1 MDNYYG
7 LDIDWISKF
16 KNSIMNNQKSDIV
29 FGYGITGKSI
39 VQYLASLNRKITLI
53 ENKPISP
60 EDLFFLE
67 QHHIQIFQDEKQLK
81 NFHNFENCYVSPGI
95 DLRKPFFRECL
106 DNHIQLRN
114 DTYFLN
120 QIDRSKTKLIAVT
133 GTNGKTTF
141 CTLLQNFFIKLN
153 LKSKLVGNV
162 GTPILDLFFSEEE
175 YNEFIII
182 ELSSYQI
189 ELLKEE
195 TRFDFGV
202 ILNIEP
208 DHLDRYDSF
217 ESYRDT
223 KISLKKFCDVILFD
237 KESVPIKSNA
247 DKAIPLGIDESY
259 ILQSWDAKSFLFKH
273 EEKQFRIDTPYLK
286 GIHNI
291 KNILYII
298 KLLDCACKQI
308 SLEKIVLFFST
319 QRGIEHRFE
328 QIEVNHPNIFI
339 NDSKATNIAS
349 TASAL
354 NSLENNIHLIFG
366 GELKNQSVVG
376 LEKLFQNKLV
386 SLNLI
391 GKDAESILTY
401 LNKFNNSFEINY
413 FNSLKDVLTYLKKIL
428 KRNQIILLS
437 PGCASKDMFKNYE
450 DRGNQFKN
458 LVVEMFKCN

>member
-1 MDNYYG
+1 
-7 LDIDWISKF
+7 
-16 KNSIMNNQKSDIV
+16 MNNQKSDIV

-39 VQYLASLNRKITLI
+39 VQYLARLNRKITLI
-53 ENKPISP
+53 ENKPILP
-60 EDLFFLE
+60 KDLFFLE

-81 NFHNFENCYVSPGI
+81 NFHNYDNCYVSPGI
-95 DLRKPFFRECL
+95 DLRKPFFKKCV

-120 QIDRSKTKLIAVT
+120 QIDRTKTKLIAVT

-141 CTLLQNFFIKLN
+141 CTLLQEFFIKHKLN
-153 LKSKLVGNV
+153 SKLVGNV
-162 GTPILDLFFSEEE
+162 GTPILDLFFSKEEQS
-175 YNEFIII
+175 EFIII

-223 KISLKKFCDVILFD
+223 KISLKNFCDVILFD
-237 KESVPIKSNA
+237 KETVPIKSKP

-259 ILQSWDAKSFLFKH
+259 ILQSWDEKSFQFKH
-273 EEKQFRIDTPYLK
+273 QEKQFRIDTPYLK

-298 KLLDCACKQI
+298 KLLERLCKSI
-308 SLEKIVLFFST
+308 SLEKVVLFFSG
-319 QRGIEHRFE
+319 QRAIEHRFE
-328 QIEVNHPNIFI
+328 RIEVNHPNIFI

-349 TASAL
+349 TKSAL

-366 GELKNQSVVG
+366 GELKNQSIVG
-376 LEKLFQNKLV
+376 LEQLFQNKLV

-391 GKDAESILTY
+391 GKDAEAILRY
-401 LNKFNNSFEINY
+401 LNKFNNSFEVNH
-413 FNSLKDVLTYLKKIL
+413 FNSLKDVLTHIKNIL
-428 KRNQIILLS
+428 KRNEIILLS
-437 PGCASKDMFKNYE
+437 PGCASKDMFQNYE
-450 DRGNQFKN
+450 DRGYQFKS

>member
-1 MDNYYG
+1 MK
-7 LDIDWISKF
+7 I
-16 KNSIMNNQKSDIV
+16 NQ
-29 FGYGITGKSI
+29 FHLGIF
-39 VQYLASLNRKITLI
+39 
-53 ENKPISP
+53 
-60 EDLFFLE
+60 FFLE
-67 QHHIQIFQDEKQLK
+67 QHHIQIFQDEKQFK
-81 NFHNFENCYVSPGI
+81 NFHNYDNCYVSPGI
-95 DLRKPFFRECL
+95 DLRKPFFKKCV
-106 DNHIQLRN
+106 DNYIQLRN

-120 QIDRSKTKLIAVT
+120 QIDRTKTKLIAVT

-141 CTLLQNFFIKLN
+141 CTLLHEFFIKHKLN
-153 LKSKLVGNV
+153 SKLVGNV
-162 GTPILDLFFSEEE
+162 GTPILDLFFSEAEQS
-175 YNEFIII
+175 EFIII

-223 KISLKKFCDVILFD
+223 KISLKNFCDVILFD

-247 DKAIPLGIDESY
+247 DKAIPLGIDENY
-259 ILQSWDAKSFLFKH
+259 ILQSWDAKSFQFKYQ
-273 EEKQFRIDTPYLK
+273 EKQYRIDTPYLK

-298 KLLDCACKQI
+298 KLLERLCKSI

-328 QIEVNHPNIFI
+328 RIEVNHPNIFI

-349 TASAL
+349 TKSAL

-366 GELKNQSVVG
+366 GELKNQSVEG
-376 LEKLFQNKLV
+376 LEQLFQNKLV

-391 GKDAESILTY
+391 GKDAEEILNH
-401 LNKFNNSFEINY
+401 LIKFNNSFKINR
-413 FNSLKDVLTYLKKIL
+413 FNSLKDVLTHLKNIL
-428 KRNQIILLS
+428 KRNEIILLS
-437 PGCASKDMFKNYE
+437 PGCASKDMFQNYE
-450 DRGNQFKN
+450 DRGNQFKS
-458 LVVEMFKCN
+458 LVVEMFKWN

>member
-1 MDNYYG
+1 
-7 LDIDWISKF
+7 
-16 KNSIMNNQKSDIV
+16 MNNQKSDIV
-29 FGYGITGKSI
+29 FGYGVTGKSI
-39 VQYLASLNRKITLI
+39 VEYLVKLKRKITLI
-53 ENKPISP
+53 ENKPILP

-67 QHHIQIFQDEKQLK
+67 QHNIQILQDEKQLK
-81 NFHNFENCYVSPGI
+81 NFHDFDNCYVSPGI
-95 DLRKPFFRECL
+95 DLRKSFFRECI

-120 QIDRSKTKLIAVT
+120 QVDTTKTKLIAVT

-141 CTLLQNFFIKLN
+141 CTLLQNFFTQHK
-153 LKSKLVGNV
+153 LKSKLVGNI

-175 YNEFIII
+175 QCEFIII

-189 ELLKEE
+189 ELLDKE

-217 ESYRDT
+217 EAYRDT
-223 KISLKKFCDVILFD
+223 KISLMNFCDVILFD
-237 KESVPIKSNA
+237 KESAPIKSNP
-247 DKAIPLGIDESY
+247 DKAIQLGIDESY
-259 ILQSWDAKSFLFKH
+259 ILQSWGAKSFQFKH
-273 EEKQFRIDTPYLK
+273 QEKQFRIDTPYLK

-298 KLLDCACKQI
+298 KLLERLCKSI
-308 SLEKIVLFFST
+308 SLEKIVLFFNT

-328 QIEVNHPNIFI
+328 QIEINHPNIFI

-349 TASAL
+349 MTSAL

-391 GKDAESILTY
+391 GKDTETILSY
-401 LNKFNNSFEINY
+401 LNKFNNPFEINH
-413 FNSLKDVLTYLKKIL
+413 FNSLKEVLTHLKNRL
-428 KRNQIILLS
+428 KRNEIILLS
-437 PGCASKDMFKNYE
+437 PGCASKDMFQNYE
-450 DRGNQFKN
+450 DRGNQFKS
-458 LVVEMFKCN
+458 LVVEMFKWN

>member
-1 MDNYYG
+1 MR
-7 LDIDWISKF
+7 
-16 KNSIMNNQKSDIV
+16 
-29 FGYGITGKSI
+29 
-39 VQYLASLNRKITLI
+39 LNRKITLI

-60 EDLFFLE
+60 RDLFFLE
-67 QHHIQIFQDEKQLK
+67 QHHIQIFQDEKQFK
-81 NFHNFENCYVSPGI
+81 NFHNYDNCYVSPGI
-95 DLRKPFFRECL
+95 DLRKPFFKKCV

-120 QIDRSKTKLIAVT
+120 QIDRTKTKLIAVT

-141 CTLLQNFFIKLN
+141 CTLLHEFFIKHKLN
-153 LKSKLVGNV
+153 SKLVGNV
-162 GTPILDLFFSEEE
+162 GTPILDLFFSEAEQS
-175 YNEFIII
+175 EFIII

-223 KISLKKFCDVILFD
+223 KISLKNFCDVILFD

-247 DKAIPLGIDESY
+247 DTAIPLVIDENY
-259 ILQSWDAKSFLFKH
+259 ILQSWDAKSFQFKYQ
-273 EEKQFRIDTPYLK
+273 EKQYRIDTPYLK

-298 KLLDCACKQI
+298 KLLERLCKSI

-328 QIEVNHPNIFI
+328 RIEVNHPNIFI

-349 TASAL
+349 TKSAL

-366 GELKNQSVVG
+366 GELKNQSVEG
-376 LEKLFQNKLV
+376 LEQLFQNKLV

-391 GKDAESILTY
+391 GKDAEEIL
-401 LNKFNNSFEINY
+401 NHFIKFNNSFKINR
-413 FNSLKDVLTYLKKIL
+413 FNSLKDVLTHLKNIL
-428 KRNQIILLS
+428 KRNEIILLS
-437 PGCASKDMFKNYE
+437 PGCASKDMFQNYE
-450 DRGNQFKN
+450 DRGNQFKS